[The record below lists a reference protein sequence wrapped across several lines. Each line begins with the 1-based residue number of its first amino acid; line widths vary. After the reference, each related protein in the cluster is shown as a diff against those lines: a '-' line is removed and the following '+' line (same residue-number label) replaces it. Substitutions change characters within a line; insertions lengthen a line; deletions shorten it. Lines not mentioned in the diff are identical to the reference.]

1 MSFAGTV
8 KDELFRHTGAS
19 RHCRLAELSALISF
33 GGIDIFKDD
42 GDSVFFGSD
51 NRYVAEKCFT
61 LLKKT
66 FNICKN
72 ESQSEG
78 NGSVTG
84 FTVNDK
90 EEIRKLRQAVS
101 GELLLQRSCCMRA
114 YLRGAFLASGS
125 VSDPNK
131 SYHFEIVCRDRKQAE
146 CITEIMGHFDIS
158 AREVE
163 RKNRPVVYL
172 KEGSSIVD
180 VLNIMEA
187 HVALMEFENSRIL
200 KDMRNSL
207 NRRVNCE
214 TANIDKT
221 VTAAVKQAEDIRT
234 VMGMP
239 EYKKLPQGLRE
250 LAQLRLDNPDASLK
264 ELGQMCDPPLGKSGV
279 NHRLRKISELAGSFY
294 KKADDHEG

>member
-90 EEIRKLRQAVS
+90 EEIRKLRQADI
-101 GELLLQRSCCMRA
+101 Q
-114 YLRGAFLASGS
+114 
-125 VSDPNK
+125 
-131 SYHFEIVCRDRKQAE
+131 
-146 CITEIMGHFDIS
+146 ITQ
-158 AREVE
+158 
-163 RKNRPVVYL
+163 PVWT
-172 KEGSSIVD
+172 S
-180 VLNIMEA
+180 
-187 HVALMEFENSRIL
+187 
-200 KDMRNSL
+200 
-207 NRRVNCE
+207 
-214 TANIDKT
+214 T
-221 VTAAVKQAEDIRT
+221 
-234 VMGMP
+234 
-239 EYKKLPQGLRE
+239 
-250 LAQLRLDNPDASLK
+250 
-264 ELGQMCDPPLGKSGV
+264 
-279 NHRLRKISELAGSFY
+279 
-294 KKADDHEG
+294 